1 LKKPSR
7 ATLLKASLSVLI
19 GLILFE
25 GLSRLLPGRMFQR
38 DPQLRGDAL
47 LGIPLSEPDVA
58 RDFPEEEKPA
68 DVYRIVVL
76 GDSHTVSA
84 APAAR
89 FPERLGS
96 LLGKDELGG
105 RRVEVHNAGALGH
118 SHYQYYLTLTRRL
131 ERYHPDLVVV
141 AFYVGN
147 DFMDLYRIDDR
158 PRLSF
163 ANGEFVHEPPE
174 FVKNWDPDASG
185 FLEWSRVALV
195 VRACLS
201 KTIGYAWDRTRVLF
215 SVGKRA
221 GHGNLAA
228 ARFVSKMIRG
238 SFVNEA
244 IFRQSMNQIVFLR
257 DFPECRAEIER
268 VNRRVTELM
277 QDAAARGGWKL
288 LYAPIPTKLQIEPD
302 SDPGVLQRTL
312 EVCGLERD
320 VLKDEDELCN
330 SLVALLAQ
338 HGIESLRLE
347 GPLREAAGAGVLYD
361 DSYHIGERAHAVIA
375 QALHE
380 RILPL
385 VRAAS
390 AR

>member
-1 LKKPSR
+1 
-7 ATLLKASLSVLI
+7 
-19 GLILFE
+19 
-25 GLSRLLPGRMFQR
+25 
-38 DPQLRGDAL
+38 
-47 LGIPLSEPDVA
+47 
-58 RDFPEEEKPA
+58 
-68 DVYRIVVL
+68 
-76 GDSHTVSA
+76 
-84 APAAR
+84 
-89 FPERLGS
+89 
-96 LLGKDELGG
+96 
-105 RRVEVHNAGALGH
+105 
-118 SHYQYYLTLTRRL
+118 
-131 ERYHPDLVVV
+131 
-141 AFYVGN
+141 
-147 DFMDLYRIDDR
+147 
-158 PRLSF
+158 
-163 ANGEFVHEPPE
+163 
-174 FVKNWDPDASG
+174 
-185 FLEWSRVALV
+185 
-195 VRACLS
+195 
-201 KTIGYAWDRTRVLF
+201 
-215 SVGKRA
+215 
-221 GHGNLAA
+221 
-228 ARFVSKMIRG
+228 
-238 SFVNEA
+238 
-244 IFRQSMNQIVFLR
+244 
-257 DFPECRAEIER
+257 
-268 VNRRVTELM
+268 M